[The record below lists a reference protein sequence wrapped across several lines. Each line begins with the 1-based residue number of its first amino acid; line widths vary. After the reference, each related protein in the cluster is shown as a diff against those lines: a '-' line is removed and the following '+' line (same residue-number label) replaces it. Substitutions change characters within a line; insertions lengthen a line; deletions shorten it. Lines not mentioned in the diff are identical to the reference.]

1 MDSYV
6 KYRNTFCGIFN
17 DIEWKKKPKRK
28 QKTENPLSVP
38 ATVTLPFLTCLRRA
52 FVTDV
57 AQADPCAGDRYWSI

>member
-17 DIEWKKKPKRK
+17 DIEWKKNPKENRK
-28 QKTENPLSVP
+28 PLSVP

-57 AQADPCAGDRYWSI
+57 AQADPCAGDRY